1 MMQGKGR
8 GFIGLRLGERMIM
21 RRFRYIFL
29 CLCVI
34 LPACSNTPKVTEPT
48 SSNPANYP
56 ASTEIAPTLVP
67 TPLSGGETLLKT
79 LPKCGGIVILDDPIK
94 FEWPNIE
101 LRIKELE
108 GSVWGYY
115 RCPGS
120 QKEVAAFY
128 REQMPKA
135 RPTIYYETNWVERK
149 EGAVGV
155 YYDGVNWIYLWV
167 VPQPDNTQM
176 SYVIVSQS
184 NVPVIGDC
192 IAASPYTINNISL
205 AEKQWSL
212 E

>member
-1 MMQGKGR
+1 MMPGR
-8 GFIGLRLGERMIM
+8 Y
-21 RRFRYIFL
+21 RYFSFY
-29 CLCVI
+29 LCVS
-34 LPACSNTPKVTEPT
+34 LVACSNAPQVTQPT
-48 SSNPANYP
+48 ASNPADSPGSTGIPSTMVP
-56 ASTEIAPTLVP
+56 A
-67 TPLSGGETLLKT
+67 PLSAGETLLKT
-79 LPKCGGIVILDDPIK
+79 LPKCDGIEIMDNPIK

-120 QKEVAAFY
+120 QADVAAFY
-128 REQMPKA
+128 REQMPKS

-192 IAASPYTINNISL
+192 IAASFHTINQISP
-205 AEKQWSL
+205 AERQWSL